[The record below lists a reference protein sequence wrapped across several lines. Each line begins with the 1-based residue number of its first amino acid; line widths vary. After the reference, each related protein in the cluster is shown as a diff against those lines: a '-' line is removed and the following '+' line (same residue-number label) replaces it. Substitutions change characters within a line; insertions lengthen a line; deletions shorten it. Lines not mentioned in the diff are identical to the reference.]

1 MDTVLNALIPV
12 FVVAA
17 AGFALRRSTDLDAKT
32 LSSLNIYLFLPAL
45 VYSQLSTA
53 DILWRDFGACALA
66 VAAMTAA
73 MTLLL
78 ESLARVM
85 RLDQSR
91 RGAFVMTQF
100 MNLGNFGLPI
110 AYFAFGDEG
119 LALAVIVMVCGS
131 FLQNSLGIYFAQRS
145 THGALKAFV
154 RVFRFPLIYA
164 FVLALVSQH
173 TGIMP
178 VEPLRRAFEIVAD
191 AAVPAQLMILGIKLA
206 ETRLE
211 FGPLVVLASAV
222 RLIVGPILAVLLA
235 WLIGLDGLTAKV
247 FILQMSGPVAVG
259 MAVYGVQFNVQPR
272 YLASVVSWTFLLS
285 LLTVAAVLYTLQHV
299 PWLTAP

>member
-66 VAAMTAA
+66 VGAMAVA

-78 ESLARVM
+78 ESLARAM
-85 RLDQSR
+85 RLDESR

-145 THGALKAFV
+145 AHGALKAFV
-154 RVFRFPLIYA
+154 RVFQFPLIYA
-164 FVLALVSQH
+164 LILALVSQH
-173 TGIMP
+173 TGILP

-211 FGPLVVLASAV
+211 VGPLVVLASAV

-285 LLTVAAVLYTLQHV
+285 LFTVAAVLYTLQHV